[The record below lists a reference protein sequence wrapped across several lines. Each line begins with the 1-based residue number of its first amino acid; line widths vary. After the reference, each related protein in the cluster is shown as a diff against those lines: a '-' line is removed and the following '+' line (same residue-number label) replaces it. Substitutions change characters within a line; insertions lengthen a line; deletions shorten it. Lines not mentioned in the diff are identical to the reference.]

1 MYAYIFFSKHST
13 YLKIIFSRIFVK
25 TIRNLFFHGKILCA
39 KFIIPPMLP
48 STLEL
53 LISKGLVIPKL
64 PKGKLKDYQKLFST
78 QPLGIF
84 HTYFCSPKELT
95 AGSKDTFWICGPDG
109 HSGIKC

>member
-64 PKGKLKDYQKLFST
+64 PKGKLKDYQKKGIIFNSTTGYFSHLFLLSK
-78 QPLGIF
+78 GIN
-84 HTYFCSPKELT
+84 CWK
-95 AGSKDTFWICGPDG
+95 
-109 HSGIKC
+109 

>member
-25 TIRNLFFHGKILCA
+25 TIRNVFFHGKILCA

-64 PKGKLKDYQKLFST
+64 PKGKLKDYQKKRYYFNHWVFFT
-78 QPLGIF
+78 PIF
-84 HTYFCSPKELT
+84 ALQRN
-95 AGSKDTFWICGPDG
+95 
-109 HSGIKC
+109 